1 MLASITRLSSKNDR
15 LLGRR
20 DQNNEIFLKKILIW
34 GYRQLMYYKL
44 LRTNRLQEML
54 IWRSENYISNIWFE
68 KWNYRTQVKV

>member
-1 MLASITRLSSKNDR
+1 MLASINRLSSKNDR

-54 IWRSENYISNIWFE
+54 IWRSENYISNI
-68 KWNYRTQVKV
+68 

>member
-34 GYRQLMYYKL
+34 GYR
-44 LRTNRLQEML
+44 
-54 IWRSENYISNIWFE
+54 
-68 KWNYRTQVKV
+68 

>member
-1 MLASITRLSSKNDR
+1 MLASINRLSSKNDR

-20 DQNNEIFLKKILIW
+20 DQNNEIFKKKILIW